1 MDRNFMFQ
9 LRQHLVRDDPKTKTE
24 KDQART
30 EALIKKAYCEKLENL
45 GESAMRLFKI
55 EHINYL
61 NRRLVD
67 LPETVE
73 HLDASQPWLA
83 YWIVHS
89 LRLLCYELSDKL
101 KISIMNFVKSCQHP
115 QGGFSGGPHQLAHLA
130 PTYGAV
136 NCLVSLNS
144 ADALDVIDRK
154 ALGDWLLSLRQP
166 DGSFIMHL
174 GGEIDVRGAYCAIA
188 AASITGIIKT
198 RPEIFHGTAEW
209 IARCQT
215 YEGGFGGQPG
225 LEAHGGYSFCAF
237 AALNLLNAIHLVDVP
252 RLLRWAANR
261 QMPTEGGFQGRTHK
275 LVDSCYSFWVGAIF
289 PLLEQVLFENT
300 SSSGSNRPEYTMFD
314 TSALQEYIILCCQKV
329 HSSPPGLSIPN
340 DRFPVINASGGGLFD
355 KPGKNVDPYHT
366 CYALSGLTVAQHS
379 PRIPDSS
386 TSTNIK
392 SSDNL
397 PFPPV
402 PARDVAGC
410 QWGNELADIDSALN
424 VVLDSAIFG
433 RTYFSLLDSSVNRE
447 EAARQAMEAAEAIAF
462 KLTVC
467 DELIG
472 ETNVELEVPESGYSL
487 PDICTSP

>member
-9 LRQHLVRDDPKTKTE
+9 LRQHLVHNDPKTKTE

-30 EALIKKAYCEKLENL
+30 EALIKKAYCEKLENW

-67 LPETVE
+67 LPESIE

-83 YWIVHS
+83 YWMVHS
-89 LRLLCYELSDKL
+89 LRLLRYELSNKL
-101 KISIMNFVKSCQHP
+101 KASIIDFVKSCQHP

-136 NCLVSLNS
+136 NCLVALNS
-144 ADALDVIDRK
+144 ADALDVIDRR

-166 DGSFIMHL
+166 DGSFVMHH

-198 RPEIFHGTAEW
+198 RPEIFQGTAEW

-215 YEGGFGGQPG
+215 YEGGFGGHPG
-225 LEAHGGYSFCAF
+225 LEAHGGYSFCGF

-252 RLLRWAANR
+252 RLLRWAVHR

-289 PLLEQVLFENT
+289 PLLERVLFENT
-300 SSSGSNRPEYTMFD
+300 SSESTPPEYTMFD
-314 TSALQEYIILCCQKV
+314 TSALQVRGWRL
-329 HSSPPGLSIPN
+329 H
-340 DRFPVINASGGGLFD
+340 RM
-355 KPGKNVDPYHT
+355 T
-366 CYALSGLTVAQHS
+366 
-379 PRIPDSS
+379 
-386 TSTNIK
+386 
-392 SSDNL
+392 
-397 PFPPV
+397 
-402 PARDVAGC
+402 
-410 QWGNELADIDSALN
+410 
-424 VVLDSAIFG
+424 
-433 RTYFSLLDSSVNRE
+433 
-447 EAARQAMEAAEAIAF
+447 
-462 KLTVC
+462 
-467 DELIG
+467 
-472 ETNVELEVPESGYSL
+472 
-487 PDICTSP
+487 